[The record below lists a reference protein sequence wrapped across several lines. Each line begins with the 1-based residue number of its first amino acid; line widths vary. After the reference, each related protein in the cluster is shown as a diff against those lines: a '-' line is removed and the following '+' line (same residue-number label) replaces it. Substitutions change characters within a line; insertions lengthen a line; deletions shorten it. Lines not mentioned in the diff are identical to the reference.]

1 MTVTPS
7 SHPLTPYPLLC
18 MYVYTLP
25 TTGKVAFHDFLH
37 TERYAEELAAATQLR
52 AAVQQWLK
60 TQQAAPDAL
69 RTLQLVSD
77 YLPYLVGVY
86 NAQLTDNVLVAGT
99 PRYVWS
105 SALSG
110 ATAECA
116 ALSFELAFVLV
127 VHAMALSNHAA
138 ALVDALGAYELDVR
152 EGADARA
159 AGDEK
164 LRAAADHLCRTSG
177 AFAFVATHI
186 VPQWSREWDVGVPD
200 VAAETCLAL
209 SNMALADANA
219 LAIRRLLAPA
229 RAHATDTLTP
239 GPPLPPGHPSPSL
252 LAKLEVYVADRY
264 AEARALLR
272 THERRVPDGGGGGA
286 PGRWAQM
293 RHAVGTLRAEARSL
307 VERRVP
313 PALLRHLEGASAW
326 HRALAYKWLGVDAE
340 SAGDAGRAV
349 AFLDAAARQMSEQ
362 VPRGGALQRARTGA
376 AWRAAAAARGGAAA
390 WRELEYANVCR
401 LADVCRRLNDK
412 VAFQR
417 VPTDVHLAVPGGRA
431 ALEPRAYA
439 PPVPAFGPLTA
450 VDGSALL
457 GAARVPPA
465 AALY

>member
-1 MTVTPS
+1 
-7 SHPLTPYPLLC
+7 
-18 MYVYTLP
+18 MYVYSLP

-37 TERYAEELAAATQLR
+37 TERYMEELAAATQLR
-52 AAVQQWLK
+52 AALQQWLK
-60 TQQAAPDAL
+60 TQHDAPDAL
-69 RTLQLVSD
+69 RTLQTVSD
-77 YLPYLVGVY
+77 YLPYLVGMY
-86 NAQLTDNVLVAGT
+86 NAQLTDNVLVVGT
-99 PRYVWS
+99 PRYVWR

-138 ALVDALGAYELDVR
+138 ALVDVLGAYELDAH
-152 EGADARA
+152 EGAGARA

-177 AFAFVATHI
+177 AFAFVATNI
-186 VPQWSREWDVGVPD
+186 VPQWSREWLVDVPD

-272 THERRVPDGGGGGA
+272 THERRMHHDGA

-313 PALLRHLEGASAW
+313 PGLLQHLEAASAW

-340 SAGDAGRAV
+340 SAGDVGRAV
-349 AFLDAAARQMSEQ
+349 AFLDAAARQMGEQ
-362 VPRGGALQRARTGA
+362 VPKARALRG
-376 AWRAAAAARGGAAA
+376 RAAAAWREAAAAAHSPAAA

-417 VPTDVHLAVPGGRA
+417 VPADVHLAVPGGRA

-439 PPVPAFGPLTA
+439 PPAPAFGPLAA
-450 VDGSALL
+450 VDGSGLL
-457 GAARVPPA
+457 GATRPPA